1 MLSARFGGVFLKFLL
16 RDDDTCA
23 MTRPEDLEVCYQSIW
38 DQVPVCL
45 SVTPFRIP
53 GRTTG
58 VPESLIGSEEVL
70 PLAECPDLLDFLRE
84 HVSRGRFD
92 LALHGYHHHRVEG
105 LPEFVGATELT
116 RKAMD
121 GRAELER
128 LFGRR
133 IRTFVPPNNT
143 LSADGFDAVIFAG
156 MNVVNNQTRARL
168 QNGWDR
174 LKATAETLV
183 ALRYALA
190 GRLGAP
196 LAFRIRHFP
205 KYKQAPY
212 FTVGPDSDLEN
223 LHAQLQA
230 CRLSDGVFVLATHYH
245 AFGRRMRSG
254 QTIGD
259 GVMDLI
265 ERAASWPD
273 VQFVDYEGLW

>member
-1 MLSARFGGVFLKFLL
+1 MKFLL

-38 DQVPVCL
+38 DQVPICL

-53 GRTTG
+53 GRATG
-58 VPESLIGSEEVL
+58 VPENLIGSKDVL
-70 PLAECPDLLDFLRE
+70 PLAECAALLGFLRE
-84 HVSRGRFD
+84 QVSRGRFD
-92 LALHGYHHHRVEG
+92 LALHGYHHNRVTG
-105 LPEFVGATELT
+105 LPEFVGATDLN
-116 RKAMD
+116 RKAVE

-133 IRTFVPPNNT
+133 IETFVPPNNT
-143 LSADGFDAVIFAG
+143 LSADGFDAVILAG

-168 QNGWDR
+168 QTGWGR
-174 LKATAETLV
+174 LKSAAETVV
-183 ALRYALA
+183 AARYALT
-190 GRLGAP
+190 GRFGAP

-205 KYKQAPY
+205 KYQQAPY

-223 LHAQLQA
+223 LEAQMQA
-230 CRLSDGVFVLATHYH
+230 CRSNGDVFVLATHYH

-259 GVMDLI
+259 GVMYLV